1 MSHSDTMIPNKFSLI
16 PGSITRFFLLMI
28 IVLLV
33 TMGVMIQSAV
43 NAWLKDRSYQI
54 VDVTH
59 ALHKRIDTWR
69 YATWQIYDNI
79 AAAAPSSSGDG
90 LQETRL
96 KQDVYYL
103 EKPRRKTE
111 ALIFGS
117 HDSATLDITQKM
129 SSYLDTLWGAETV
142 PWSMYYLN
150 GQDNSLILISTLP
163 LKDLSSGF
171 KESTIGS
178 IVDSR
183 RAEMLQQANT
193 LDERETFSSL
203 RRLAWQ
209 NGHYFTLRTT
219 FNQPGHLATVVA
231 FDLPINDLIPP
242 GMALDSF
249 RLEQDLTQ
257 NAAARSQDKEAA
269 DSVSI
274 NFNSSRIE
282 ISSSVN
288 TTGMRLVWQVPFG
301 TLLLDTLQNI
311 LLPLLLN
318 IGLLALAL
326 FGYTTFRNPPGRQS
340 ESTSPVAA
348 SSEMRALKAIN
359 EEIVSLLPLGLLVHD
374 QESNR
379 TIISNKIA
387 DHLLPHLNLQNITS
401 MADQHQGVIQATIN
415 NELYEIR
422 QFRSQVAP
430 RTQIFIIRDQD
441 REVLVNKKL
450 KQAQRLY
457 EKNQQGRATFMQ
469 NIGEA
474 LKQPV
479 RTLAADAA
487 AIGDDEAI
495 KLANRADVLVRLVDE
510 IQLANMLEN
519 DSWKGNATLF
529 TIQDLIDEV
538 VPEVL
543 PVIKRKGLQLLI
555 NNPLPANEQRHGD
568 HDALRRIL
576 LLLIQYA
583 VTTTQIGKI
592 TLEVNTDDSAEDR
605 LTFRILDT
613 GDGVSSSEID
623 NLHFPFL
630 NDTQADRY
638 GKANA
643 LTFWLCDQLARKL
656 GGHLN
661 IKSRETLGTRYS
673 VHVKMAPRAQD
684 AESEERLLDDV
695 VVMTDITSNEIR
707 AIVVRQL
714 ENWGATCISPD
725 ERLVSQDYDLFLT
738 DNPSNLTA
746 SGLLLSDDE
755 AGIRKIGPGQLRV
768 NFNISNAMQEA
779 VLQLIE
785 EQLAQDEI
793 VETSPGGASENAE
806 LHASG
811 YYALFV
817 DTVPDDVRRLYTE
830 SAAHDFAALAQTAH
844 RLKGVFAMLNLV
856 PGKQLCETLEHL
868 IREKDAPGTEKY
880 ISDIDVYVKSLL

>member
-1 MSHSDTMIPNKFSLI
+1 MSQSDTTASTRFSLL
-16 PGSITRFFLLMI
+16 PGSITRFFLLLI
-28 IVLLV
+28 VVLLV
-33 TMGVMIQSAV
+33 MMGVMVQSAV
-43 NAWLKDRSYQI
+43 NTWLKDKSYQI
-54 VDVTH
+54 VDITH
-59 ALHKRIDTWR
+59 AIHKRVDTWR
-69 YATWQIYDNI
+69 YVTWQIYDNI
-79 AAAAPSSSGDG
+79 AATASSPGAEG

-117 HDSATLDITQKM
+117 HDSSTLEMTQRI
-129 SSYLDTLWGAETV
+129 STYLDTLWGAENV

-163 LKDLSSGF
+163 LKDLTSGF
-171 KESTIGS
+171 KESTIGN

-183 RAEMLQQANT
+183 RAEMLQQANA
-193 LDERETFSSL
+193 LDERESFSSL

-242 GMALDSF
+242 GMPLDSF
-249 RLEQDLTQ
+249 HLVPDATSTTEHL
-257 NAAARSQDKEAA
+257 NEKESP

-274 NFNSSRIE
+274 NFNNSKIEVSSALN
-282 ISSSVN
+282 S
-288 TTGMRLVWQVPFG
+288 TDMRLVWQVPFG
-301 TLLLDTLQNI
+301 SLLLDTLQSI

-318 IGLLALAL
+318 IALLALAL
-326 FGYTTFRNPPGRQS
+326 FGYTTFRHLPAR
-340 ESTSPVAA
+340 STEVVPNLAA
-348 SSEMRALKAIN
+348 NNELRVLRAIN

-374 QESNR
+374 QEANR
-379 TIISNKIA
+379 TVISNKIA

-401 MADQHQGVIQATIN
+401 MAEQHQGVIQATIN

-422 QFRSQVAP
+422 LFRSQISS

-457 EKNQQGRATFMQ
+457 EKNQQARAAFMQ
-469 NIGEA
+469 NIGSA
-474 LKQPV
+474 LKDPAK
-479 RTLAADAA
+479 TLAANAA
-487 AIGDDEAI
+487 ALNSPDSQ
-495 KLANRADVLVRLVDE
+495 KLANQADVLVRMVDE
-510 IQLANMLEN
+510 IQLANLLES
-519 DSWKGNATLF
+519 DAWKSESTLF
-529 TIQDLIDEV
+529 SVQSLIDDV

-543 PVIKRKGLQLLI
+543 PAIKRKGLQLLI
-555 NNPLPANEQRHGD
+555 KNHLSAHDERRGD
-568 HDALRRIL
+568 RDALRRIL

-592 TLEVNTDDSAEDR
+592 TLEVDQDESETER

-613 GDGVSSSEID
+613 GQGVTLNEVD
-623 NLHFPFL
+623 NLHFPFI
-630 NDTQADRY
+630 NDTQGDRY
-638 GKANA
+638 SKANP

-661 IKSRETLGTRYS
+661 IKAREELGTRYI
-673 VHVKMAPRAQD
+673 VHVKMPLHDQH

-695 VVMTDITSNEIR
+695 CIMVDVTSNDVR
-707 AIVVRQL
+707 SIVLRQL
-714 ENWGATCISPD
+714 ENWGATCITPD
-725 ERLVSQDYDLFLT
+725 ERLNSQEYDLFLT

-755 AGIRKIGPGQLRV
+755 SGVRKIGPGQLRV
-768 NFNISNAMQEA
+768 NFNMSNAMQEA
-779 VLQLIE
+779 VLELIE
-785 EQLAQDEI
+785 EQLAQEEI
-793 VETSPGGASENAE
+793 QELPLGGDENAE

-817 DTVPDDVRRLYTE
+817 DTVPDDVKRLYTE
-830 SAAHDFAALAQTAH
+830 AATSDFAALAQTAH

-856 PGKQLCETLEHL
+856 PGKQLCEALEHL
-868 IREKDAPGTEKY
+868 IQEKDAPGIEKY
-880 ISDIDVYVKSLL
+880 ISDIDDYVKSLL